1 MSFEDSGIM
10 GEQSA
15 IAAIA
20 VFRKLATLCAPDSAA
35 PCRWRWKPFSSVLA
49 KQRRG
54 RAKYRSSLWNRLDF
68 VTPLTYPPVSE
79 GAGAAPPTAQ
89 WEVMTRER

>member
-20 VFRKLATLCAPDSAA
+20 VFRKLATLYAPDSAA

-54 RAKYRSSLWNRLDF
+54 RAKYRSSLWIALILSRHDL
-68 VTPLTYPPVSE
+68 PRRRG
-79 GAGAAPPTAQ
+79 GAGAAPDGA
-89 WEVMTRER
+89 MGGS

>member
-1 MSFEDSGIM
+1 MVSFEDSGIM

-20 VFRKLATLCAPDSAA
+20 VFRKLATLYAPDSAA

-54 RAKYRSSLWNRLDF
+54 RAKYRSSLWDRLDF
-68 VTPLTYPPVSE
+68 VTPLTTRRRCWRRSDV
-79 GAGAAPPTAQ
+79 AQ